1 MSASG
6 LGNPTWSPGVSG
18 NPAGRPKGSR
28 NKRTTDMFDLLE
40 SRGDIVPID
49 FLSNYIKN
57 GTDDG
62 LKVQAA
68 NIVAPYKH
76 SKQSTTPAP
85 RFVPEPITVPIFT
98 SIEEAE
104 AYFASLPVLLGKG
117 ELDSQTALELSQLI
131 RNWIS
136 AKFDHEELQLKI
148 QAHGGTGP
156 TTIRI
161 FGGLPS
167 LPGTNI
173 TMPILNNW
181 HEINGEVIAVLDGP
195 AQPPPQTES
204 FSPPT
209 EQQDGHGS

>member
-1 MSASG
+1 MPKG
-6 LGNPTWSPGVSG
+6 GNEYWQPGQSG

-28 NKRTTDMFDLLE
+28 NRRTVEMFELLE
-40 SRGDIVPID
+40 SRGDKDPID
-49 FLSNYIKN
+49 FLSDYITN
-57 GTDDG
+57 GKDDN

-85 RFVPEPITVPIFT
+85 QFIPEPITVPNFA

-104 AYFASLPVLLGKG
+104 TYLASLPLLLGKG

-136 AKFDHEELQLKI
+136 AKFDHEELQMRLA
-148 QAHGGTGP
+148 AHGGYAEQRI
-156 TTIRI
+156 TIH
-161 FGGLPS
+161 GGLPP

-173 TMPILNNW
+173 TMPVLNAD
-181 HEINGEVIAVLDGP
+181 IDGL
-195 AQPPPQTES
+195 ALPPPS
-204 FSPPT
+204 A
-209 EQQDGHGS
+209 QQKE